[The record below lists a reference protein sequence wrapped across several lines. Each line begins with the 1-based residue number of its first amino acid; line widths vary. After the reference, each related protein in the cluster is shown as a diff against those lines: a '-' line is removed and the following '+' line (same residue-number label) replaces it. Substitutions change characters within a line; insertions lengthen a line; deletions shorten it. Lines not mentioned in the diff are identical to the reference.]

1 MLNHPF
7 TTTFVFLSLL
17 MAPLHAIEKDNRGR
31 WEEPS
36 RHGPDTEV
44 PGFLINLGPTGARAI
59 MEAKSFTVKYIFANS
74 PAAGKLALDDVITG
88 VNGRPFEV
96 PHTFGHH
103 MTRMKEFPTVGYEGP
118 IMDFGNAIEETE
130 GSDGKLTLSVT
141 RAGKPIKVVVP
152 LKAIGKF
159 SNTFPLNCP
168 KSTLLAKQASNYL
181 SGPGYAYIQKEKCHA
196 KGMSALALLAAGKS
210 EQAKQLAHAW
220 NEKPRKGIW
229 VWPVGYQCIFL
240 CEYYLLT
247 KDETVLPTI
256 KALAAKLEYAQVD
269 DMANYKDRTHG
280 KMGNV
285 GHKFRTG
292 GMGHN
297 TEVGGYG
304 TMNITTTLSLAAWEL
319 AKQCGVKVDQK
330 KVDLAFDYLRSS
342 TDKNGYIGY
351 HTKAGAYAAGGRQG
365 LSIVAHHLA
374 GESQNKP
381 AYLELVT
388 KGLKSSKKYLPDA
401 HADGMLAVCWGLLGT
416 RLCGDDETVRAI
428 MDYNKAWFNMARCHD
443 GSFVALPGR
452 DMYDNCYYLS
462 SRHQITATMALVLA
476 NGEPVLKIQGRGK
489 AK

>member
-1 MLNHPF
+1 MLERPF
-7 TTTFVFLSLL
+7 VTTVFFLSLIVTS
-17 MAPLHAIEKDNRGR
+17 LHAIEKDNRGR
-31 WEEPS
+31 WEQPS
-36 RHGPDTEV
+36 KHGPDTEV
-44 PGFLINLGPTGARAI
+44 PGFLINLGPTGARAT
-59 MEAKSFTVKYIFANS
+59 MEAQSFTVKYIFADS

-88 VNGRPFEV
+88 VNGRPFDV

-118 IMDFGNAIEETE
+118 MMDFGNAIEEAE
-130 GSDGKLTLSVT
+130 GGDGKLILSVT
-141 RAGKPIKVVVP
+141 RAGQPIKVTIP

-159 SNTFPLNCP
+159 SDTFPLNCP
-168 KSTLLAKQASNYL
+168 KSALLAKQASNYL
-181 SGPGYAYIQKEKCHA
+181 SGPGYDYIQKEKVHA

-210 EQAKQLAHAW
+210 AQAKELAHAW
-220 NEKPRKGIW
+220 NEKPHKGIW
-229 VWPVGYQCIFL
+229 VWPTGYQCIFL

-247 KDETVLPTI
+247 KDEAVLPTI
-256 KALAAKLEYAQVD
+256 QALAAKLEYAQVD

-319 AKQCGVKVDQK
+319 AKQCGVAVDQK

-342 TDKNGYIGY
+342 TDKDGYIGY

-374 GESQNKP
+374 GESQNNP
-381 AYLELVT
+381 EYLKRVT
-388 KGLKSSKKYLPDA
+388 HGLKNSKKYLPDA

-416 RLCGDDETVRAI
+416 RLCGDVETQRAI

-452 DMYDNCYYLS
+452 DMYDSCYYLS
-462 SRHQITATMALVLA
+462 SRHQLTATMALVLA
-476 NGEPVLKIQGRGK
+476 NGEPVLKIQGK
-489 AK
+489 